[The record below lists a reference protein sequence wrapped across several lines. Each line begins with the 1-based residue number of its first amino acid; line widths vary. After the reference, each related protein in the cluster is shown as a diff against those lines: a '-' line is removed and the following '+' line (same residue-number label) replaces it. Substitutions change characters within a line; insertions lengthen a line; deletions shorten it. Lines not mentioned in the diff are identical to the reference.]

1 MVMRGSSRS
10 SIETITAGGRARTY
24 MAVIPTPLQT
34 QSPPPLV
41 LVLHGSNQTGAGVRK
56 FSGHTFDELAARR
69 KAIVVYPNAYK
80 GLWNDARRSMQSPAR
95 KDNVDDVAFLAEL
108 IDHGVRQYG
117 TSHVFAVGYSN
128 GGQMAIRLAHEIP
141 DRLRGLALIGATQ
154 PTPDNFSV
162 ADRYSPLP
170 VLIIH
175 GTRDPLVPYAG
186 GVASLW
192 GFRPRGSGLSAPQQL
207 HTLLSGTAL
216 PHHQL
221 AGPFRT
227 GRSPVRPLS
236 RAQASTNRASS
247 QLSSTPSRAA
257 ATSSP
262 TPTKTHCSCSA
273 EPPTTST
280 PLKSSGNSSTAT
292 LPLILK
298 SSRDPESYEPYR
310 GQCHPDRHAARDS
323 GRPTWSRSICGA
335 TN

>member
-24 MAVIPTPLQT
+24 MAVIPTRLQT
-34 QSPPPLV
+34 QSPPALI
-41 LVLHGSNQTGAGVRK
+41 LVLHGSNQTGPGVRK
-56 FSGHTFDELAARR
+56 FSGRTFDELADRGQAV
-69 KAIVVYPNAYK
+69 VVYPDAYK

-108 IDHGVRQYG
+108 IDHCGRQYG

-154 PTPDNFSV
+154 PTPANFAA

-192 GFRPRGSGLSAPQQL
+192 GFRPRGSGLSAPA
-207 HTLLSGTAL
+207 TAAYFAQRNGITTPPASRSL
-216 PHHQL
+216 PH
-221 AGPFRT
+221 
-227 GRSPVRPLS
+227 RPES
-236 RAQASTNRASS
+236 GK
-247 QLSSTPSRAA
+247 
-257 ATSSP
+257 TSV
-262 TPTKTHCSCSA
+262 
-273 EPPTTST
+273 TST
-280 PLKSSGNSSTAT
+280 SFDQPGKQPVVLYTVEGGGHVIPNPNQNALFVLGRTTHDINAAEVIWEFFDSHSTAH
-292 LPLILK
+292 
-298 SSRDPESYEPYR
+298 PEVES
-310 GQCHPDRHAARDS
+310 
-323 GRPTWSRSICGA
+323 
-335 TN
+335 